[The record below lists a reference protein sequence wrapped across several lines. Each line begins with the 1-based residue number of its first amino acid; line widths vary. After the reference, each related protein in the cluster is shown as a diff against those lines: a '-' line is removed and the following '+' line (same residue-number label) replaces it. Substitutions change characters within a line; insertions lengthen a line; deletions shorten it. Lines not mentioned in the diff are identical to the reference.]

1 MSSSR
6 HFFGETRTAA
16 SRHTARLIWV
26 LGLTSG
32 FLVVEVV
39 GALWT
44 GSLALLADAGHML
57 TDVGGLSLSLL
68 AVWFARKPPTP
79 AHTYGYFRME
89 ILAALANGVVLFGVA
104 AFILYEA
111 YRRVWAPPGI
121 LAGPMLVIAILGLG
135 VNLLGMWLLRRG
147 AGESLNLRGAYLEVL
162 SDALGSLGV
171 ILAAVIIQIT
181 GSTLADP
188 IISAGIG
195 LFILPRTWGL
205 MRQAV
210 HILTEGVPP
219 HLDLGEIEAAMRAAH
234 GVRAV
239 HDLHVWTL
247 TSGKEAMSAH
257 VLVED
262 LSDGQHVLG
271 DLQELLREQ
280 FSIEHS
286 TIQLE
291 TDRSPLLQ
299 ITQAREG
306 GPRSPLSRGDEPT
319 SDREHPTTQEGSEA

>member
-1 MSSSR
+1 MSGQRDSYR
-6 HFFGETRTAA
+6 KAPTATG
-16 SRHTARLIWV
+16 RQTGRLIWA
-26 LGLTSG
+26 LGLTAS
-32 FLVVEVV
+32 FLAVEVA
-39 GALWT
+39 GGLWT

-104 AFILYEA
+104 GLILWEA
-111 YRRVWAPPGI
+111 YRRLWAPPEI

-135 VNLLGMWLLRRG
+135 VNLLGMWLLHRG
-147 AGESLNLRGAYLEVL
+147 AGESLNLRGAYLELL

-171 ILAAVIIQIT
+171 ILAAVIIQTT
-181 GSTLADP
+181 GFLLADP
-188 IISAGIG
+188 IISAAIG

-205 MRQAV
+205 LRQAV
-210 HILTEGVPP
+210 HILLEGVPP
-219 HLDLGEIEAAMRAAH
+219 HLDLGEIEAAMLGAH

-262 LSDGQHVLG
+262 LADGQHVLG
-271 DLQELLREQ
+271 DLQQLLRDR
-280 FSIEHS
+280 FGIEHV

-291 TDRSPLLQ
+291 SERSPLLQ
-299 ITQAREG
+299 IRHGPEDSSPRGRPAGPEPSEG
-306 GPRSPLSRGDEPT
+306 GRRG
-319 SDREHPTTQEGSEA
+319 EGAE